1 MDLQNCLDSNPYTN
15 KMISTRYTCDA
26 LQHHWNSPNRFISFV
41 SVTLGIKKCYLLRT
55 CTKHVTSV
63 ENTSDPKHPH
73 NFFSYYV
80 ARKCPNSKT
89 GQKLRKTVILTDK
102 CRHILILIVLLLPIA
117 FEFSNTRLKL
127 VRAFVLVCTCSNI
140 FHKCSSFSYIEISF
154 RSEIRSYLGTNSY
167 KDGKNCFRI

>member
-1 MDLQNCLDSNPYTN
+1 MFLLSATYRVQPINIIWIYRIASIQIRIPIKWFQLVIPVTPFNIIEIVLIVLYPLFPSRWGSKSAIFFARAQSMLPLSKTLP
-15 KMISTRYTCDA
+15 T
-26 LQHHWNSPNRFISFV
+26 PNI
-41 SVTLGIKKCYLLRT
+41 VTT
-55 CTKHVTSV
+55 
-63 ENTSDPKHPH
+63 
-73 NFFSYYV
+73 FFSYYV

-140 FHKCSSFSYIEISF
+140 FHKCSSFSYI
-154 RSEIRSYLGTNSY
+154 
-167 KDGKNCFRI
+167 